1 MRAHYLAVKNRLLA
15 DTALAAKGVNDT
27 ALVDTTTGLPVVGT
41 YVILFGGAPDSL
53 DDGRLSAPQF
63 VDSDAEYVYTVR
75 SVSTTADGVRSTQT
89 KVGAQLIGHR
99 LVVAG
104 RSCRTELTHATDVDW
119 DKSVNPPLFFADQ
132 EFTVYSSRA

>member
-1 MRAHYLAVKNRLLA
+1 MRSHFLAVKSRLLA
-15 DTALAAKGVNDT
+15 EPALVGKVNDT

-41 YVILFGGAPDSL
+41 YVVLYGGAPDSL
-53 DDGRLSAPQF
+53 DDGRLSSLQSP
-63 VDSDAEYVYTVR
+63 DSDAEYVYTVR

-104 RSCRTELTHATDVDW
+104 RSCRVELTDQTNVDW
-119 DKSVNPPLFFADQ
+119 DKSTDPPLFFADQ
-132 EFTVYSSRA
+132 EFTVYSSRV